1 MSYRAFETF
10 LERQQAIPPETD
22 SNSSIL
28 CKIHETL
35 LRIPE
40 SRRLNW
46 YKMRIALGE
55 LAHEEDFGLWIVDK
69 NHQDEKKYPE
79 LSGLLAVVIKDE
91 TLLLS
96 FIAQVDSAGKRSKIL
111 RVERVTPGTPVFQ
124 GFL

>member
-1 MSYRAFETF
+1 MSYRAFESF
-10 LERQQAIPPETD
+10 LERQHAIPPETD
-22 SNSSIL
+22 STSSIL

-35 LRIPE
+35 LNVPE
-40 SRRLNW
+40 ARRLNW

-69 NHQDEKKYPE
+69 NHPDEKKYPE

-96 FIAQVDSAGKRSKIL
+96 FIAQIDSAGKQSKKL
-111 RVERVTPGTPVFQ
+111 RVERLAPATPVFQ